1 MSNQVLINE
10 VIDIHHRSTRLY
22 LRVNPASHE
31 LIDLE
36 FTRTFSG
43 SSKPG
48 QHRVAWQT
56 TLPREAIEALR
67 DELDSVLREEPSNG

>member
-1 MSNQVLINE
+1 MSSQVLINE
-10 VIDIHHRSTRLY
+10 VIDIHQRSSRLY
-22 LRVNPASHE
+22 LRVSPASHD

-43 SSKPG
+43 SSKPD

-56 TLPREAIEALR
+56 SLPRGAIEALR
-67 DELDSVLREEPSNG
+67 AELDQALKN

>member
-22 LRVNPASHE
+22 LRVNRASHE

-36 FTRTFSG
+36 LTRTFSG
-43 SSKPG
+43 SSKSDK
-48 QHRVAWQT
+48 HRVVWQAS
-56 TLPREAIEALR
+56 LPPESAKIISDVIAAAITG
-67 DELDSVLREEPSNG
+67 EPS

>member
-1 MSNQVLINE
+1 MSSQVLINE

-22 LRVNPASHE
+22 LRVSPASHE

-43 SSKPG
+43 SSRPD

-56 TLPREAIEALR
+56 TLPREAIEVLR
-67 DELDSVLREEPSNG
+67 DELDSVLREESSNG